1 MILVSQPVPPVT
13 VTAAPSW
20 TLCWPLAE
28 VTVRRS
34 WKLPSLGSTVNDT
47 LLELL
52 PIPPQVG

>member
-1 MILVSQPVPPVT
+1 
-13 VTAAPSW
+13 
-20 TLCWPLAE
+20 
-28 VTVRRS
+28 VRRS